1 MQRGHRLDQL
11 HLRELLCEQFHGRL
25 GRRMGSGGWMN
36 ELRDPNTLIVLVLA
50 LVLAGACIGITLAG
64 IR

>member
-1 MQRGHRLDQL
+1 
-11 HLRELLCEQFHGRL
+11 
-25 GRRMGSGGWMN
+25 MN